1 METANAQ
8 KEMRL
13 RKIMQGE
20 DSPMMRKEAMVDQT
34 DTIINL
40 KTTLNSKNNQFNK
53 WVKKFSSMI
62 SIFAKT
68 SISSFSEL
76 KWKSTACETSSSASE
91 TSLVHRQQTFNI
103 LAIPYLTHS
112 CLEISFLFY
121 FFYTSN
127 KLFLN
132 KSARFFASDY
142 F

>member
-53 WVKKFSSMI
+53 WVEKLSSMI
-62 SIFAKT
+62 SVFAKT
-68 SISSFSEL
+68 
-76 KWKSTACETSSSASE
+76 
-91 TSLVHRQQTFNI
+91 
-103 LAIPYLTHS
+103 
-112 CLEISFLFY
+112 
-121 FFYTSN
+121 
-127 KLFLN
+127 
-132 KSARFFASDY
+132 
-142 F
+142 